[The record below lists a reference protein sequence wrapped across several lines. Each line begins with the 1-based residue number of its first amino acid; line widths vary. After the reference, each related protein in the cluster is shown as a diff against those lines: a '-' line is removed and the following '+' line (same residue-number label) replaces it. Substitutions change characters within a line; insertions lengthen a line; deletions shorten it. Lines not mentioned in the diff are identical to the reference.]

1 MPPTRIVSRQ
11 NPRYREVARLV
22 SSSRDRRKA
31 NRCVLEGEHLV
42 AVHLE
47 RIGLPEVMVVNEDAL
62 ARPGVAALLARV
74 PESRLLV
81 VPCALFD
88 GMGALPPDVGVI
100 AVAPAPKPAQEAPGD
115 LCLLLEAIQD
125 PGNLGSML
133 RTAAAFGVKDAYLS
147 RDCAFA
153 WSPKVLRA
161 GQGAHFQIAIHE
173 DADLVALARS
183 YRADGGHVVA
193 TVASSGKPLNEVHIA
208 GRVAVAVGNEGA
220 GLTAALRAEADLAVT
235 IPMPGGSESL
245 NAAAAAAVVLYE
257 VARQRLTAAARR

>member
-1 MPPTRIVSRQ
+1 MLRVVSRQ

-31 NRCVLEGEHLV
+31 GRCVLEGEHLV

-47 RIGLPEVMVVNEDAL
+47 RIGLPEIVVVNEEAL
-62 ARPGVAALLARV
+62 ARPGIAALVARV
-74 PESRLLV
+74 PESRLV
-81 VPCALFD
+81 VVTRALFD

-100 AVAPAPKPAQEAPGD
+100 AVAPAPRPPSGPPGA

-125 PGNLGSML
+125 PGNVGTML
-133 RTAAAFGVKDAYLS
+133 RTAAAFGASDAYLS

-161 GQGAHFQIAIHE
+161 GQGAHFQLAVHE
-173 DADLVALARS
+173 DADLVEIAGTI
-183 YRADGGHVVA
+183 RATGGRVVA
-193 TVASSGKPLNEVHIA
+193 AVAAGGVPLHEA
-208 GRVAVAVGNEGA
+208 RLGGRVAIAVGNEGA
-220 GLTAALRAEADLAVT
+220 GLSAALRAGADVAAT
-235 IPMPGGSESL
+235 IPLPGGSESL

-257 VARQRLTAAARR
+257 VARQRLTAAGSP

>member
-1 MPPTRIVSRQ
+1 MSRVVSRQ

-31 NRCVLEGEHLV
+31 GRCVLEGEHLV

-62 ARPGVAALLARV
+62 ARPGIASLITRIPEARV
-74 PESRLLV
+74 LI
-81 VPCALFD
+81 VPRALFD
-88 GMGALPPDVGVI
+88 GMGALPPDIGVI
-100 AVAPAPKPAQEAPGD
+100 AVAPAPTPAPARPGD
-115 LCLLLEAIQD
+115 LCLLLESIQD
-125 PGNLGSML
+125 PGNLGSIL
-133 RTAAAFGVKDAYLS
+133 RTAAAFGVADAYLS

-173 DADLVALARS
+173 DVDLVALARS
-183 YRADGGHVVA
+183 FRAEGGHVVA
-193 TVASSGKPLNEVHIA
+193 TVASDGTPLHVARIA

-220 GLTAALRAEADLAVT
+220 GLSAALREVADLAVT

-245 NAAAAAAVVLYE
+245 NAAAAAAVVLSE
-257 VARQRLTAAARR
+257 VARKRLTAA

>member
-1 MPPTRIVSRQ
+1 MLRVVSRQ

-31 NRCVLEGEHLV
+31 GRCVLEGEHLV

-47 RIGLPEVMVVNEDAL
+47 RTGLPEIVVVNEEAL
-62 ARPGVAALLARV
+62 ARPGIAALVARV
-74 PESRLLV
+74 PESRLV
-81 VPCALFD
+81 VVTRALFD

-100 AVAPAPKPAQEAPGD
+100 AVAPAPRPPSGPPGA

-125 PGNLGSML
+125 PGNVGTML
-133 RTAAAFGVKDAYLS
+133 RTAAAFGASDAYLS

-161 GQGAHFQIAIHE
+161 GQGAHFQLAIHE
-173 DADLVALARS
+173 DADLVEIAGTI
-183 YRADGGHVVA
+183 RATGGRVVA
-193 TVASSGKPLNEVHIA
+193 AVAAGGVPLHEA
-208 GRVAVAVGNEGA
+208 RLGGRVAIAVGNEGA
-220 GLTAALRAEADLAVT
+220 GLSAALRAGADVAAT
-235 IPMPGGSESL
+235 IPLPGGSESL

-257 VARQRLTAAARR
+257 VARQRLTAAGSP

>member
-1 MPPTRIVSRQ
+1 MSSSRVVSRQ

-31 NRCVLEGEHLV
+31 GRCVLEGEHLV
-42 AVHLE
+42 AVHVE
-47 RIGLPEVMVVNEDAL
+47 RIGQPEIMVVNEDAL
-62 ARPGVAALLARV
+62 ARPGVVALIDRV
-74 PESRLLV
+74 PESRVLV
-81 VPCALFD
+81 VPRALFD

-100 AVAPAPKPAQEAPGD
+100 AVAPAPKPASGRPGD

-133 RTAAAFGVKDAYLS
+133 RTAAAFGATDAYLS
-147 RDCAFA
+147 PGCAFA

-183 YRADGGHVVA
+183 FRDEGGHVVA
-193 TVASSGKPLNEVHIA
+193 TVASGGAPLPASRLA

-220 GLTAALRAEADLAVT
+220 GLGAALRAEADLAVT

-257 VARQRLTAAARR
+257 VARQRFTAAGSR